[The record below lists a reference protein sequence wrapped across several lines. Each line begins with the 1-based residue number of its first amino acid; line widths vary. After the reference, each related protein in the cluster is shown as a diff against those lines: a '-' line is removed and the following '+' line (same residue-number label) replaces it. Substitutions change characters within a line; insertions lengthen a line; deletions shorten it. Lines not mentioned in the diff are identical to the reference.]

1 MYKIT
6 FTVFS
11 ILIFAFNGYSADN
24 KSKNNVENKKA
35 ETTIKAPDMSFND
48 DYFVGLKA
56 YDDGLYD
63 VAEYCLANYLKYE
76 NKSQKAGFA
85 TYLLYQVYM
94 SQGNYKAA
102 QYSFAQLANFKDSR
116 FDRQKMLKDQMFIE
130 TKLN

>member
-76 NKSQKAGFA
+76 NKSQKQVLQHICFIRYICCKV
-85 TYLLYQVYM
+85 TIKPHNIVLLSLQI
-94 SQGNYKAA
+94 
-102 QYSFAQLANFKDSR
+102 
-116 FDRQKMLKDQMFIE
+116 LKTVGLIDKKCLK
-130 TKLN
+130 TKCL

>member
-63 VAEYCLANYLKYE
+63 VACSGLSKLKVFP
-76 NKSQKAGFA
+76 QTAF
-85 TYLLYQVYM
+85 LW
-94 SQGNYKAA
+94 
-102 QYSFAQLANFKDSR
+102 
-116 FDRQKMLKDQMFIE
+116 
-130 TKLN
+130 